1 MNFPIFNALMV
12 RRRSPGPNR
21 FVRTLIR
28 SLPVLLAS
36 TMILTGWV
44 GAAAGSPPTRSGVP
58 PFRATSDRLE
68 ETRGIAETSSVQPSA
83 AITLSAPGVSP
94 GAITLSW
101 TGTYD
106 RFFSNYTIA
115 YSASSASGPFVPAG
129 IVTRQTTTELAV
141 GSLSPGTTFWWQ
153 VTEYAFHRA
162 GATSNVL
169 EVVQPTLAYVT
180 EPVVT
185 STSITFDWTN
195 NASYGGLL
203 SFQSYTL
210 YERTNGGGTSLAA
223 TITNET
229 TRTTTVTGLAT
240 GTGYSFSLNTT
251 DCIGCGSGSPTS
263 STTSSNTVTA
273 GTLLALSVTISASRP
288 VVDVNQSDLFTCTP
302 SGGQSPFAFEWSV
315 GGLRFVA
322 GSSSLATT
330 FAPPPQGNMT
340 CRVMDQLGTQA
351 EVAMAVTVNPD
362 PTINLNVNQ
371 STADTGEPITFI
383 CSASGGTPTITVGWS
398 FGDGST
404 EYTENGGSATHAYT
418 TAGTFVPTCTATD
431 AVGVTVASS
440 TNVTISSPAAP
451 SPTEELPIW
460 LLAVIGAAVGA
471 ALALGVWTRRRAPEE
486 TKSSEAMSR
495 WVPPVGPKAAMLGT
509 KICPSCGASNAPM
522 LRSCQ
527 VCGAG
532 LPRNPGL

>member
-1 MNFPIFNALMV
+1 LW
-12 RRRSPGPNR
+12 
-21 FVRTLIR
+21 T
-28 SLPVLLAS
+28 
-36 TMILTGWV
+36 
-44 GAAAGSPPTRSGVP
+44 
-58 PFRATSDRLE
+58 ATNDH
-68 ETRGIAETSSVQPSA
+68 
-83 AITLSAPGVSP
+83 
-94 GAITLSW
+94 
-101 TGTYD
+101 
-106 RFFSNYTIA
+106 FFSNYTLA
-115 YSASSASGPFVPAG
+115 YSASGASGPFVPAG
-129 IVTRQTTTELAV
+129 IVTRQTTTDFAV
-141 GSLSPGTTFWWQ
+141 GSLSPGTTLWWQ
-153 VTEYAFHRA
+153 VTEYAFHRE

-203 SFQSYTL
+203 SFQSYSL
-210 YERTNGGGTSLAA
+210 YERTNGGGASLAA

-229 TRTTTVTGLAT
+229 TRTTMVTGLAT

-251 DCIGCGSGSPTS
+251 DCIGCGSQAPTS

-288 VVDVNQSDLFTCTP
+288 VVDVKQSDLFTCTP

-315 GGLRFVA
+315 GGSRFVA

-330 FAPPPQGNMT
+330 FALAPQGNMT
-340 CRVMDQLGTQA
+340 CRVTDQPGSQA
-351 EVAMAVTVNPD
+351 EIAMTVTVNPD
-362 PTINLNVNQ
+362 PTLDLTVNP

-398 FGDGST
+398 FGDGNT
-404 EYTENGGSATHAYT
+404 EYTENGGTATHAYT
-418 TAGTFVPTCTATD
+418 TFGTFVPTCTATD
-431 AVGVTVASS
+431 AVGVTVASA
-440 TNVTISSPAAP
+440 TNVNVTISSPAAA
-451 SPTEELPIW
+451 SPTEGLPIW
-460 LLAVIGAAVGA
+460 LLAVIGAAFGA
-471 ALALGVWTRRRAPEE
+471 ALALGVWTRRRAPEG
-486 TKSSEAMSR
+486 TVSSEAMSR
-495 WVPPVGPKAAMLGT
+495 WVPPVGPKAAMKGA

-532 LPRNPGL
+532 LLKDPRL